1 MNDIDHLLHDAFDSL
16 RVPGD
21 IRPHFGDVR
30 TRARRMHR
38 RRAGGMVGA
47 FTMVG
52 AAAVGLQSLRHDTRA
67 ALTPGD
73 GGVDLGLGNDATT
86 AGPTTS
92 IDCGIAI
99 AATTI
104 DTAPTTI
111 IVPGTQ
117 PPQTAPLVT
126 MSYEINVG
134 DTPMMIAKKFDISL
148 EDLTTVNAGNT
159 AFQDFLVGATIAIP
173 GTPAPTIPYEPT
185 TSQGASEPYPAPCA
199 PGVIVDTTVWGAV
212 PVETS
217 TTSVEPITPDT
228 VCVFDQ
234 SPVYCGPETTTSN
247 G

>member
-1 MNDIDHLLHDAFDSL
+1 MNDIDHLLHDAFDSV

-38 RRAGGMVGA
+38 RRTGGMVGA

-73 GGVDLGLGNDATT
+73 GGVDLGVGNDATT
-86 AGPTTS
+86 AGPATS

-99 AATTI
+99 APTSAPVESLLPADQPPLQEAPVTDATI
-104 DTAPTTI
+104 V
-111 IVPGTQ
+111 VPGTS
-117 PPQTAPLVT
+117 P
-126 MSYEINVG
+126 
-134 DTPMMIAKKFDISL
+134 
-148 EDLTTVNAGNT
+148 
-159 AFQDFLVGATIAIP
+159 TIA
-173 GTPAPTIPYEPT
+173 YEPT
-185 TSQGASEPYPAPCA
+185 TSQGASEPYPAQCA

-228 VCVFDQ
+228 
-234 SPVYCGPETTTSN
+234 GPTDDLTTTSN